1 MAHGDGTGGAG
12 ESEEGEGQI
21 LNIKYKRANIKYQI
35 LGYGKSGGVAE
46 RRLRPIFVCRKRKD
60 MKTTQEYDEQQE
72 CKQEVNDPIAG
83 YGTIDALKV
92 KLVKRIMGMEALED
106 VQSVLNFVERQK
118 VSETFEQE
126 WERGVTLEQF
136 RDVCKGKLKEI
147 YADM

>member
-1 MAHGDGTGGAG
+1 M
-12 ESEEGEGQI
+12 
-21 LNIKYKRANIKYQI
+21 
-35 LGYGKSGGVAE
+35 KSGEAATE
-46 RRLRPIFVCRKRKD
+46 RLRPIFVWGQRMIVAVEIWFSAGNCVSLLYEDRNRKRMD

-72 CKQEVNDPIAG
+72 CKQEVNEPIAG

-136 RDVCKGKLKEI
+136 RDACKGKLKEI

>member
-1 MAHGDGTGGAG
+1 M
-12 ESEEGEGQI
+12 
-21 LNIKYKRANIKYQI
+21 
-35 LGYGKSGGVAE
+35 KSGGATE
-46 RRLRPIFVCRKRKD
+46 RWLRPIFVWGQRMIVAVEIWFCAGNCISLLRKRMD

-72 CKQEVNDPIAG
+72 CKQEVNEPIAG

-136 RDVCKGKLKEI
+136 RDACKGKLKEI

>member
-1 MAHGDGTGGAG
+1 MGFRY
-12 ESEEGEGQI
+12 E
-21 LNIKYKRANIKYQI
+21 
-35 LGYGKSGGVAE
+35 KSGGAAIE
-46 RRLRPIFVCRKRKD
+46 RLRPIFVWGQRMIVAVEIWFCAGNCVSLLYEDRNRKRMD

-72 CKQEVNDPIAG
+72 CKQEVNEPIAG

>member
-1 MAHGDGTGGAG
+1 M
-12 ESEEGEGQI
+12 
-21 LNIKYKRANIKYQI
+21 
-35 LGYGKSGGVAE
+35 KSGGAATE
-46 RRLRPIFVCRKRKD
+46 RLRPIFVWGQRMIVAVEIWFCAGNCISLLYEDRNRKRMD

-72 CKQEVNDPIAG
+72 CKQEVNEPIAG

>member
-1 MAHGDGTGGAG
+1 MGFRY
-12 ESEEGEGQI
+12 E
-21 LNIKYKRANIKYQI
+21 
-35 LGYGKSGGVAE
+35 KSGGAAIE
-46 RRLRPIFVCRKRKD
+46 RLRPIFVCGQRMIVAVEIWFSARNCVSLLYEDRNRKRMD

-72 CKQEVNDPIAG
+72 CKQEVNEPIAG

-136 RDVCKGKLKEI
+136 RDACKGKLKEI

>member
-1 MAHGDGTGGAG
+1 M
-12 ESEEGEGQI
+12 
-21 LNIKYKRANIKYQI
+21 
-35 LGYGKSGGVAE
+35 KSGGATE
-46 RRLRPIFVCRKRKD
+46 RWLRPIFVWGQRMIVAVEIWFCAGNCISLLYEDRNRKRMD

-72 CKQEVNDPIAG
+72 CKQEVNEPIAG

-136 RDVCKGKLKEI
+136 RDACKGKLKEI

>member
-1 MAHGDGTGGAG
+1 M
-12 ESEEGEGQI
+12 
-21 LNIKYKRANIKYQI
+21 
-35 LGYGKSGGVAE
+35 KSGGAATE
-46 RRLRPIFVCRKRKD
+46 RLRPIFVWGQRMIVAVEIWFSARNCVSLLYEDRNRKRMD

-72 CKQEVNDPIAG
+72 CKQEVNEPIAG

>member
-1 MAHGDGTGGAG
+1 M
-12 ESEEGEGQI
+12 
-21 LNIKYKRANIKYQI
+21 
-35 LGYGKSGGVAE
+35 KSGEAATV
-46 RRLRPIFVCRKRKD
+46 RLRPIFVWGQRMIVAVEIWFCAGNCVSLLYEDRNRKRMD

-72 CKQEVNDPIAG
+72 CKQEVNEPIAG

-136 RDVCKGKLKEI
+136 RDACKGKLKEI

>member
-1 MAHGDGTGGAG
+1 M
-12 ESEEGEGQI
+12 
-21 LNIKYKRANIKYQI
+21 
-35 LGYGKSGGVAE
+35 KSGEAATE
-46 RRLRPIFVCRKRKD
+46 RLRPIFVWGQRMIVAVEIWFSARNCVSLLYEDRNRKRMD

-72 CKQEVNDPIAG
+72 CKQEVNEPIAG

>member
-1 MAHGDGTGGAG
+1 M
-12 ESEEGEGQI
+12 I
-21 LNIKYKRANIKYQI
+21 
-35 LGYGKSGGVAE
+35 VAVE
-46 RRLRPIFVCRKRKD
+46 IWFCAENCVSLLYEDRNRKRMD
-60 MKTTQEYDEQQE
+60 MKTTQEYNKQQA

-136 RDVCKGKLKEI
+136 RDACKGKLKEI

>member
-1 MAHGDGTGGAG
+1 M
-12 ESEEGEGQI
+12 
-21 LNIKYKRANIKYQI
+21 
-35 LGYGKSGGVAE
+35 KSGGAATE
-46 RRLRPIFVCRKRKD
+46 RLRPIFVWGQRMIVAVEIWFSARNCVSLLYEDGNRKRMD
-60 MKTTQEYDEQQE
+60 MKTTQEYNKQQA

>member
-1 MAHGDGTGGAG
+1 M
-12 ESEEGEGQI
+12 
-21 LNIKYKRANIKYQI
+21 
-35 LGYGKSGGVAE
+35 KSGGAATE
-46 RRLRPIFVCRKRKD
+46 RLRPIFVCGQRMIVAVEIWFCAGNCVSLLYEDRNRKRMD

-72 CKQEVNDPIAG
+72 CKQEVNEPIAG

-147 YADM
+147 YADR

>member
-1 MAHGDGTGGAG
+1 MRY
-12 ESEEGEGQI
+12 E
-21 LNIKYKRANIKYQI
+21 
-35 LGYGKSGGVAE
+35 KSGGVAIG
-46 RRLRPIFVCRKRKD
+46 RLRPIFVWGQRVIVAVEIWFSAENCVSLLYEDRNRKRMD

-72 CKQEVNDPIAG
+72 CKQEVNEPIAG

>member
-1 MAHGDGTGGAG
+1 M
-12 ESEEGEGQI
+12 
-21 LNIKYKRANIKYQI
+21 
-35 LGYGKSGGVAE
+35 KSGEAATE
-46 RRLRPIFVCRKRKD
+46 RLRPIFVWGQRMIVAVEIWFSARNCVSLLYEDRNRKRMD

>member
-1 MAHGDGTGGAG
+1 
-12 ESEEGEGQI
+12 
-21 LNIKYKRANIKYQI
+21 
-35 LGYGKSGGVAE
+35 
-46 RRLRPIFVCRKRKD
+46 

-126 WERGVTLEQF
+126 WERGGRLNNF
-136 RDVCKGKLKEI
+136 GMSAKGN
-147 YADM
+147 

>member
-1 MAHGDGTGGAG
+1 
-12 ESEEGEGQI
+12 
-21 LNIKYKRANIKYQI
+21 
-35 LGYGKSGGVAE
+35 
-46 RRLRPIFVCRKRKD
+46 
-60 MKTTQEYDEQQE
+60 MKTTQEYNKQQA
-72 CKQEVNDPIAG
+72 CKQEVDEPIAG

-136 RDVCKGKLKEI
+136 RDACKGKLKSMQTCEI
-147 YADM
+147 RILPEAEDFLTLLPQTLVKEGYGRILVKHITNNWVEGQYIR

>member
-1 MAHGDGTGGAG
+1 
-12 ESEEGEGQI
+12 
-21 LNIKYKRANIKYQI
+21 
-35 LGYGKSGGVAE
+35 
-46 RRLRPIFVCRKRKD
+46 

-118 VSETFEQE
+118 VSETFEQG

>member
-1 MAHGDGTGGAG
+1 MGFRY
-12 ESEEGEGQI
+12 E
-21 LNIKYKRANIKYQI
+21 
-35 LGYGKSGGVAE
+35 KSGGAAIE
-46 RRLRPIFVCRKRKD
+46 RLRPIFVCGQRMIVAVEIWFCAGNCISLLYEDRNRKRMD

-72 CKQEVNDPIAG
+72 CKQEVNEPIAG

-136 RDVCKGKLKEI
+136 RDACKGKLKEI

>member
-1 MAHGDGTGGAG
+1 M
-12 ESEEGEGQI
+12 
-21 LNIKYKRANIKYQI
+21 
-35 LGYGKSGGVAE
+35 KSGGATE
-46 RRLRPIFVCRKRKD
+46 RWLRPIFVWGQRMIVAVEIWFCAGNCISLLYEDRNRKRMD

-72 CKQEVNDPIAG
+72 CKQEVNEPIAG

-118 VSETFEQE
+118 VSETFEQG

-136 RDVCKGKLKEI
+136 RDACKGKLKEI

>member
-1 MAHGDGTGGAG
+1 M
-12 ESEEGEGQI
+12 
-21 LNIKYKRANIKYQI
+21 
-35 LGYGKSGGVAE
+35 KSGEAATV
-46 RRLRPIFVCRKRKD
+46 RLRPIFVWGQRMIVAVEIWFCAGNCVSLLYEDRNRKRMD

-72 CKQEVNDPIAG
+72 CKQEVNEPIAG

>member
-1 MAHGDGTGGAG
+1 M
-12 ESEEGEGQI
+12 
-21 LNIKYKRANIKYQI
+21 
-35 LGYGKSGGVAE
+35 KSGGAATE
-46 RRLRPIFVCRKRKD
+46 RLRPIFVCGQRMIVAVEIWFSARNCVSLLYEDRNRKRMD

-72 CKQEVNDPIAG
+72 CKQEVNEPIAG

-136 RDVCKGKLKEI
+136 RDACKGKLKEI

>member
-1 MAHGDGTGGAG
+1 M
-12 ESEEGEGQI
+12 
-21 LNIKYKRANIKYQI
+21 
-35 LGYGKSGGVAE
+35 KSGEAATE
-46 RRLRPIFVCRKRKD
+46 RLRPIFVWGQRMIVAVEIWFCAGNCVSLLYEDRNRKRMD

-72 CKQEVNDPIAG
+72 CKQEVNEPIAG

>member
-1 MAHGDGTGGAG
+1 MASPDFFVWGQRMIVAVEIWFCAGNCVSLLYEDG
-12 ESEEGEGQI
+12 
-21 LNIKYKRANIKYQI
+21 N
-35 LGYGKSGGVAE
+35 
-46 RRLRPIFVCRKRKD
+46 RKRMD

-72 CKQEVNDPIAG
+72 CKQEVNEPIAG

-136 RDVCKGKLKEI
+136 RDACKGKLKEI

>member
-1 MAHGDGTGGAG
+1 M
-12 ESEEGEGQI
+12 
-21 LNIKYKRANIKYQI
+21 
-35 LGYGKSGGVAE
+35 KSGGAATE
-46 RRLRPIFVCRKRKD
+46 RLRPIFVCGQRMIVAMEIWFCAENCVSLLYEDGNRKRMD

-136 RDVCKGKLKEI
+136 RDACKGKLKEI

>member
-1 MAHGDGTGGAG
+1 MIVAVEIWFCAG
-12 ESEEGEGQI
+12 ICISLLYEDR
-21 LNIKYKRANIKYQI
+21 N
-35 LGYGKSGGVAE
+35 
-46 RRLRPIFVCRKRKD
+46 RKRMD

-72 CKQEVNDPIAG
+72 CKQEVNEPIAG